1 MPAYEY
7 ECKDCK
13 KEFIIY
19 ISLKELEEN
28 PKIKCPGCGCDHVAK
43 KISGFFAKTAK
54 KS

>member
-13 KEFIIY
+13 KEFVVY
-19 ISLKELEEN
+19 ISLKELEEH
-28 PKIKCPGCGCDHVAK
+28 PQIKCPGCGCDHVAK
-43 KISGFFAKTAK
+43 KISGFFAKTSK